1 MGSVGTAS
9 GSQTRSPAAAS
20 EVPAPSLSSARNT
33 TGCVGRI
40 RFQVGS
46 ADVQLP
52 RKLSLVV
59 YLEKQLKRSL
69 PSLFP
74 DAPGTWPPRGLS
86 SPVREA
92 QVIRS
97 K

>member
-59 YLEKQLKRSL
+59 YLEKQLKVVCLRFFL
-69 PSLFP
+69 MLLGP
-74 DAPGTWPPRGLS
+74 DRH
-86 SPVREA
+86 VD
-92 QVIRS
+92 
-97 K
+97 

>member
-40 RFQVGS
+40 RFQEGS
-46 ADVQLP
+46 ADAQDTFKLP
-52 RKLSLVV
+52 RKSSLVV
-59 YLEKQLKRSL
+59 YLEKQLKVVCLRFFL
-69 PSLFP
+69 MLLG
-74 DAPGTWPPRGLS
+74 PGR
-86 SPVREA
+86 
-92 QVIRS
+92 QVD
-97 K
+97 